1 MAVPKRKRNRDRE
14 PASVDFPPSAKE
26 PGEEKHLCPKCR
38 GAMVRGEFSSVANF
52 GVTRDPHFVATYG
65 WMQVKYD
72 RATPVDCWM
81 CLNCGFIEFYGRS
94 PLAVLDPVKRQEFIK
109 EMFPELKQKLEA
121 ERKKREEKESFEK
134 LPDSD
139 EHKGI

>member
-38 GAMVRGEFSSVANF
+38 GTMVRGEFSSVANF

-72 RATPVDCWM
+72 RATPIDTYM
-81 CLNCGFIEFYGRS
+81 CLKCGFIELFGRS
-94 PLAVLDPVKRQEFIK
+94 PLAVLDPLKRQEYIK
-109 EMFPELKQKLEA
+109 QQFPELKKKLEHEEA
-121 ERKKREEKESFEK
+121 KRREKESMET
-134 LPDSD
+134 LPEGE
-139 EHKGI
+139 EHTGV